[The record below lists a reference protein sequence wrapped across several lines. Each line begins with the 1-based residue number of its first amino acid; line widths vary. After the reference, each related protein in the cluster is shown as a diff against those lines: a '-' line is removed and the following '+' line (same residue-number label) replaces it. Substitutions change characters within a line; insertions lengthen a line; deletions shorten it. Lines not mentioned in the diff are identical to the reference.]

1 MKVTYNEKTK
11 KFCLIYRDPLKVA
24 RGDKHPYTRKQQS
37 WKSPFPPR
45 KEQKERIKQELLN
58 FALEEIRKA
67 EIEVEKLTDSEEVKK
82 AIRMTDY
89 GDIEIPIAAFRP
101 LIRKAIIAAFDSVN
115 WEKFISWHQLFH
127 EIEGFI
133 IERVQVK
140 NEEDE
145 HEI

>member
-45 KEQKERIKQELLN
+45 KEQRERIKLELLEY
-58 FALEEIRKA
+58 AHAEIQKA
-67 EIEVEKLTDSEEVKK
+67 EREVERMADIQEVKK
-82 AIRMTDY
+82 AIEQVDF
-89 GDIEIPIAAFRP
+89 GKELLPIAAFRP
-101 LIRKAIIAAFDSVN
+101 LIKKAIIDAFETVN
-115 WEKFISWHQLFH
+115 WVNFINWSQLYSH
-127 EIEGFI
+127 IEQFI
-133 IERVQVK
+133 LERVENP
-140 NEEDE
+140 NETHE

>member
-1 MKVTYNEKTK
+1 
-11 KFCLIYRDPLKVA
+11 
-24 RGDKHPYTRKQQS
+24 
-37 WKSPFPPR
+37 
-45 KEQKERIKQELLN
+45 LN